1 MKILVAD
8 DHAIVRKG
16 LIQLIRT
23 LPNVGEVSEAANGFE
38 VLEKIEQSKYNLV
51 VLDLS
56 MPGKNGLDTL
66 KDIIKKDPKSKVLI
80 LSVYPEEQYAIRSFN
95 SGASGYI
102 TKNSAPREL
111 LKAIEQVLNGKKYIT
126 TTLAEK
132 LINLK
137 NIEKPLHKN
146 LTDREFQ
153 IMIMS
158 AEGFSISKIAKELS
172 ISPKTVSSHRSKI
185 LEKMNFDNF
194 AQVTH
199 YVIENN
205 L

>member
-80 LSVYPEEQYAIRSFN
+80 LSVHPEEQYAIRSFN

-185 LEKMNFDNF
+185 LDKMNFDNF

-199 YVIENN
+199 YVIANN

>member
-1 MKILVAD
+1 MNVLVAD

-16 LIQLIRT
+16 LIQLIKT
-23 LPNVGEVSEAANGFE
+23 MPDIENVSEADNGFE
-38 VLEKIEQSKYNLV
+38 VLELMDHTIFDLV

-66 KDIIKKDPKSKVLI
+66 KDISKKYPKTKVLV

-111 LKAIEQVLNGKKYIT
+111 LQAIEQVLNGKKYIT
-126 TTLAEK
+126 STLAER
-132 LINLK
+132 LLTLR
-137 NIEKPLHKN
+137 NIDKPLHKN
-146 LTDREFQ
+146 LTDRELQ
-153 IMIMS
+153 VMLMS
-158 AEGFSISKIAKELS
+158 AEGLSISKIAKELS

-185 LEKMNFDNF
+185 LEKMNMDNF
-194 AQVTH
+194 IQVMH

>member
-16 LIQLIRT
+16 LIQLIKT
-23 LPNVGEVSEAANGFE
+23 LPNIEEVAEAENGFE
-38 VLEKIEQSKYNLV
+38 VLEKIEENNFDLI

-66 KDIIKKDPKSKVLI
+66 KFIIKKDPKSKVLI

-102 TKNSAPREL
+102 TKNSAPKEL
-111 LKAIEQVLNGKKYIT
+111 LKAIEQVLHGKKYIT
-126 TTLAEK
+126 STLAEK
-132 LINLK
+132 LINLR
-137 NIEKPLHKN
+137 NIEKPLHKT

-153 IMIMS
+153 VMIMS
-158 AEGFSISKIAKELS
+158 AEGLSISKIAEELS

-185 LEKMNFDNF
+185 LEKMNFKNF
-194 AQVTH
+194 IQVMH